1 MSYDNLLHL
10 IVDVGCVAEQTYKF
24 AKKKLRFREI
34 FCLKGKGP
42 ITENRDV
49 ERHVLYKRTG
59 DRVEHT
65 AGVTGQT

>member
-1 MSYDNLLHL
+1 MLDVKPSRSINLPR
-10 IVDVGCVAEQTYKF
+10 EN
-24 AKKKLRFREI
+24 LRFREI

>member
-10 IVDVGCVAEQTYKF
+10 IMDVECEAEQTYKF
-24 AKKKLRFREI
+24 AKRNILFEREKANYRESR
-34 FCLKGKGP
+34 CLK
-42 ITENRDV
+42 
-49 ERHVLYKRTG
+49 RHVLYKRTG